1 VDNVG
6 DKGIQLFLVDY
17 QVIKPS
23 SHFSQTNYPQ
33 SAQFLDLAQV
43 ISKKKKRQKVE
54 MSLEI

>member
-43 ISKKKKRQKVE
+43 ISKKKKKKKVK
-54 MSLEI
+54 II